1 MLLPFIMPLFALRC
15 TVPQRLGGLDHGKV
29 GTVTAWCMRHSG
41 RVAWFTSD
49 CRPVQLLVSCYRRMK
64 YGNIGVVGDQGTALR
79 PRGQDGSS
87 RFRIGTEE
95 GED

>member
-1 MLLPFIMPLFALRC
+1 
-15 TVPQRLGGLDHGKV
+15 
-29 GTVTAWCMRHSG
+29 MRHSG
-41 RVAWFTSD
+41 RVAWFMSH

-87 RFRIGTEE
+87 RFQIGTEE
-95 GED
+95 GEE